1 MWNEEV
7 LVGMSN
13 WNRLKVNRWSI
24 QCLKQSVVV
33 WASYIPARHLNVDW
47 VGGGCSFLDEQPEWS
62 MYREA
67 SFGHGELDMVNA
79 THARWTWHRNDDDE
93 AVVADDIW
101 ITSLSAPESQCSVS
115 SSTKTRVS
123 NRRVLRPLGT

>member
-1 MWNEEV
+1 
-7 LVGMSN
+7 MSVFGG
-13 WNRLKVNRWSI
+13 WLQTRVYLMKRDPCGIIHITIGDGGNREGL
-24 QCLKQSVVV
+24 
-33 WASYIPARHLNVDW
+33 AH
-47 VGGGCSFLDEQPEWS
+47 SFLDEQPEWS

-115 SSTKTRVS
+115 SSTKRGVS